1 MTPVSHRSDAGLRKR
16 RGEDKFAMASSP
28 VEKTAPTASVKV
40 GRVRWVIVA
49 LLFAATAI
57 NYVDRQMIGLLKPT
71 LQDEF
76 GWHETTY
83 ADIVFYFQLAY
94 AVGYIVFGNIVD
106 RVGARLGYGAAFLI
120 WTAAHML
127 HGAVRS
133 VVGFAMVRFMLG
145 LGESGNFPAGLKA
158 VTEWFPKKER
168 ALATGIFNAGS
179 NVGAIITPLIVP
191 AITIAYGWR
200 MSFVITGAGSL
211 VWLVAWLALYRR
223 PRESKRLSAAELA
236 YIESDPA
243 DPPASVPW
251 ARLLGRRETW
261 AFAIGKFLT
270 DPVWW
275 MFLFWLPDFLV
286 KRHGLDL
293 KTFGIPLA
301 IVYIVSD
308 LGSIAGGWLS
318 SRLIHRGWTINRARK
333 TTMLICAL
341 AVTPIFFAQYV
352 DSLWGA
358 VAIIS
363 LATAAHQAWSANL
376 YTLPSDMFPRKAVG
390 SVVGIGGTAGAIG
403 GMIFSLY
410 IGQVLER
417 LGTYSLIFYV
427 AGSVYLLAL
436 LIIHLLTPRL
446 EQAEV
451 C

>member
-1 MTPVSHRSDAGLRKR
+1 
-16 RGEDKFAMASSP
+16 MAKSF
-28 VEKTAPTASVKV
+28 EEAAETGAPNARV

-76 GWHETTY
+76 GWTETTY

-94 AVGYIVFGNIVD
+94 AIGYVIFGNVVD
-106 RVGARLGYGAAFLI
+106 RVGARLGYSVAFI
-120 WTAAHML
+120 VWTAAHML
-127 HGAVRS
+127 HGAVSS
-133 VVGFAMVRFMLG
+133 VFGFAAVRAMLG
-145 LGESGNFPAGLKA
+145 IGESGNFPAGLKA

-168 ALATGIFNAGS
+168 AFATGLFNAGA

-191 AITIAYGWR
+191 ALTIAYGWR
-200 MSFVITGAGSL
+200 GAFVITGAVSL
-211 VWLVAWLALYRR
+211 IWLVAWIAIYRR

-243 DPPASVPW
+243 DPAHKVPW
-251 ARLLGRRETW
+251 MRLIGRKETW

-293 KTFGIPLA
+293 KTFGPPLVV
-301 IVYIVSD
+301 IYVVSD
-308 LGSIAGGWLS
+308 VGSIVGGWFS
-318 SRLIHRGWTINRARK
+318 SRLIQRGWTINAARK

-341 AVTPIFFAQYV
+341 CVTPIFFAQYV
-352 DSLWGA
+352 DNLWVA

-390 SVVGIGGTAGAIG
+390 SVIGIGGTAGAVG
-403 GMIFSLY
+403 GMFFSLY

-417 LGTYSLIFYV
+417 VGSYQLIFIV
-427 AGSVYLLAL
+427 AGVVYLLAL
-436 LIIHLLTPRL
+436 GIIHLLSPRL
-446 EQAEV
+446 DHADV
-451 C
+451 ADV

>member
-1 MTPVSHRSDAGLRKR
+1 
-16 RGEDKFAMASSP
+16 MASSP
-28 VEKTAPTASVKV
+28 VEETAPTASVKV

-106 RVGARLGYGAAFLI
+106 RIGARLGYAAAFVI
-120 WTAAHML
+120 WTGAHML
-127 HGAVRS
+127 HALATS
-133 VVGFAMVRFMLG
+133 VLGFAGVRALLG
-145 LGESGNFPAGLKA
+145 IGESGNFPAGLKA

-179 NVGAIITPLIVP
+179 NVGAILAPWIVP
-191 AITIAYGWR
+191 AVTLAYGWR
-200 MSFVITGAGSL
+200 ASFVITGVGSL
-211 VWLVAWLALYRR
+211 VWLVAWIGLYRR
-223 PRESKRLSAAELA
+223 PRESKRLSAEELA
-236 YIESDPA
+236 YIESDAA
-243 DPPASVPW
+243 DPAARVPW
-251 ARLLGRRETW
+251 ARLIGRRETW

-293 KTFGIPLA
+293 KTFGPPL
-301 IVYIVSD
+301 IVIYIVSD
-308 LGSIAGGWLS
+308 LGSICGGWLS

-333 TTMLICAL
+333 TTMLMCAL
-341 AVTPIFFAQYV
+341 CVTPIFFAQYV

-410 IGQVLER
+410 VGQVLER
-417 LGTYSLIFYV
+417 IGTYSLIFYV

-436 LIIHLLTPRL
+436 AIIHWLVPRL

>member
-1 MTPVSHRSDAGLRKR
+1 MARSLVDPSEVTPI
-16 RGEDKFAMASSP
+16 
-28 VEKTAPTASVKV
+28 VKV

-71 LQDEF
+71 LQNEF

-94 AVGYIVFGNIVD
+94 AVGYVIFGNVVD
-106 RVGARLGYGAAFLI
+106 RIGARLGYAAAFTI
-120 WTAAHML
+120 WTCAHML
-127 HGAVRS
+127 HAAVHSVLGFAAVRA
-133 VVGFAMVRFMLG
+133 VLG
-145 LGESGNFPAGLKA
+145 IGESGNFPAGLKA

-168 ALATGIFNAGS
+168 ALATGIFNAGT

-191 AITIAYGWR
+191 ALTLAYGWR
-200 MSFVITGAGSL
+200 GAFVITGAVSL
-211 VWLVAWLALYRR
+211 IWLVAWVGLYRR
-223 PRESKRLSAAELA
+223 PRESRQLSEAELA

-243 DPPASVPW
+243 DPSAKVPW
-251 ARLLGRRETW
+251 GRLLGRRQTL
-261 AFAIGKFLT
+261 AFSVGKFLT
-270 DPVWW
+270 DPIWW

-293 KTFGIPLA
+293 KTFGPPLVV
-301 IVYIVSD
+301 IYVVSD
-308 LGSIAGGWLS
+308 LGSIFGGWLS
-318 SRLIHRGWTINRARK
+318 SRLIHRGWTVNRARK
-333 TTMLICAL
+333 TTMLIAAL

-352 DSLWGA
+352 DSLWVA
-358 VAIIS
+358 VGIIS

-390 SVVGIGGTAGAIG
+390 SVIGIGGTAGAVG

-410 IGQVLER
+410 VGQVLER
-417 LGTYSLIFYV
+417 IGTYSLIFYV
-427 AGSVYLLAL
+427 AGSVYLIALAIMHWL
-436 LIIHLLTPRL
+436 VPRL

>member
-1 MTPVSHRSDAGLRKR
+1 
-16 RGEDKFAMASSP
+16 MAS
-28 VEKTAPTASVKV
+28 EHQDGRAASAAARPA
-40 GRVRWVIVA
+40 GRVRWVIVG

-71 LQDEF
+71 LQTEF
-76 GWHETTY
+76 RWSETIY
-83 ADIVFYFQLAY
+83 ADIVFWFQLAY
-94 AVGYIVFGNIVD
+94 AVGYIVFGNVVD
-106 RVGARLGYGAAFLI
+106 RIGARLGYAAAFLI
-120 WTAAHML
+120 WTGAHML
-127 HGAVRS
+127 HALAHSVFGFAAVR
-133 VVGFAMVRFMLG
+133 FLLG
-145 LGESGNFPAGLKA
+145 VGESGNFPSGLKA

-179 NVGAIITPLIVP
+179 NVGAIVTPLIVP
-191 AITIAYGWR
+191 GLTLAYGWR
-200 MSFVITGAGSL
+200 GAFVVTGAVSL
-211 VWLVAWLALYRR
+211 VWLVAWIGLYRR
-223 PRESKRLSAAELA
+223 PRQSKQVSEAELA

-243 DPPASVPW
+243 DPAAKVPW
-251 ARLLGRRETW
+251 GRLLGRRETW

-293 KTFGIPLA
+293 KTFGPPLVV
-301 IVYIVSD
+301 IYVVSD
-308 LGSIAGGWLS
+308 LGSIFGGWLS
-318 SRLIHRGWTINRARK
+318 SRLIQRGWTINRARK
-333 TTMLICAL
+333 TTMLLCAV

-363 LATAAHQAWSANL
+363 LATAAHQAWSANI

-390 SVVGIGGTAGAIG
+390 SVIGIGGTAGAIG
-403 GMIFSLY
+403 GMAFSLY

-427 AGSVYLLAL
+427 AGSVYLIALA
-436 LIIHLLTPRL
+436 IIHLLTPRM
-446 EQAEV
+446 EPAKV
-451 C
+451 A

>member
-1 MTPVSHRSDAGLRKR
+1 
-16 RGEDKFAMASSP
+16 MA
-28 VEKTAPTASVKV
+28 TDYRNGGAARAPEARV
-40 GRVRWVIVA
+40 GRVRWVIVG

-71 LQDEF
+71 LQTEF
-76 GWHETTY
+76 GWKETTY

-94 AVGYIVFGNIVD
+94 AIGYIGFGNIVD
-106 RVGARLGYGAAFLI
+106 RIGARLGYAVAFVI
-120 WTAAHML
+120 WTGAHML
-127 HGAVRS
+127 HAAAHSVFGFGAVR
-133 VVGFAMVRFMLG
+133 FLLG
-145 LGESGNFPAGLKA
+145 IGESGNFPAGLKA

-168 ALATGIFNAGS
+168 ALATGIFNAGA
-179 NVGAIITPLIVP
+179 NVGAIVTPLIVP
-191 AITIAYGWR
+191 FLTLHYTWR
-200 MSFVITGAGSL
+200 GAFVITGAVSL
-211 VWLVAWLALYRR
+211 IWLVAWVGLYRR
-223 PRESKRLSAAELA
+223 PRESKQLSAAELA

-243 DPPASVPW
+243 DPAAKVPW

-261 AFAIGKFLT
+261 AFALGKFLT
-270 DPVWW
+270 DPIWW

-293 KTFGIPLA
+293 KTFGPPLVV
-301 IVYIVSD
+301 IYVVSD
-308 LGSIAGGWLS
+308 LGSIVGGWLS
-318 SRLIHRGWTINRARK
+318 SRLIHRGWSINRARK
-333 TTMLICAL
+333 TTMLGCAL

-390 SVVGIGGTAGAIG
+390 SVIGIGGTAGAIG

>member
-1 MTPVSHRSDAGLRKR
+1 
-16 RGEDKFAMASSP
+16 MAP
-28 VEKTAPTASVKV
+28 DVAEGGNAAAPDVKV

-76 GWHETTY
+76 RWRETTY

-94 AVGYIVFGNIVD
+94 AIGYIVFGNAVD
-106 RVGARLGYGAAFLI
+106 RVGARLGYAAAFVI

-127 HGAVRS
+127 HAAAGSVFGFAAVR
-133 VVGFAMVRFMLG
+133 ALLG
-145 LGESGNFPAGLKA
+145 IGESGNFPAGLKA

-168 ALATGIFNAGS
+168 AFAIGIFNAGA
-179 NVGAIITPLIVP
+179 NVGAVVTPLIVP
-191 AITIAYGWR
+191 ALTLAYGWR
-200 MSFVITGAGSL
+200 AAFVITGAVSL
-211 VWLVAWLALYRR
+211 LWLVAWLAVYRR

-243 DPPASVPW
+243 DPAGKVPW
-251 ARLLGRRETW
+251 LRLTGRRETW

-293 KTFGIPLA
+293 KTFGLPLA
-301 IVYIVSD
+301 IIYIVSD
-308 LGSIAGGWLS
+308 VGSVAGGWLS
-318 SRLIHRGWTINRARK
+318 SRLIQRGWSVNRARK
-333 TTMLICAL
+333 TTMLVCAT

-352 DSLWGA
+352 SSLWAA

-376 YTLPSDMFPRKAVG
+376 LTLPSDMFPRKAVG
-390 SVVGIGGTAGAIG
+390 SVIGIGGTAGAIG

-427 AGSVYLLAL
+427 AGAAYLLAL
-436 LIIHLLTPRL
+436 LVIHLLTPRL
-446 EQAEV
+446 AQAEV

>member
-1 MTPVSHRSDAGLRKR
+1 MRMAEASDMRA
-16 RGEDKFAMASSP
+16 EP
-28 VEKTAPTASVKV
+28 KV
-40 GRVRWVIVA
+40 GRVRWIVVA

-57 NYVDRQMIGLLKPT
+57 NYIDRQMIGLLKPT
-71 LQDEF
+71 LEKEF

-94 AVGYIVFGNIVD
+94 AIGYLAFGNVVD
-106 RVGARLGYGAAFLI
+106 RVGARIGYGAAFVI

-127 HGAVRS
+127 HAAANTVL
-133 VVGFAMVRFMLG
+133 GFGMVRFLLG
-145 LGESGNFPAGLKA
+145 IGESGNFPAGIKA

-191 AITIAYGWR
+191 AITLAYGWR
-200 MSFVITGAGSL
+200 AAFVITGAASL
-211 VWLVAWLALYRR
+211 IWLVAWIAMYRR
-223 PRESKRLSAAELA
+223 PRESKRLSEAELA

-243 DPPASVPW
+243 DPSGKVPW
-251 ARLLGRRETW
+251 SRLIGKRGTW
-261 AFAIGKFLT
+261 AFALGKFLT

-275 MFLFWLPDFLV
+275 MFLFWTPDFLV

-301 IVYIVSD
+301 VIYILSD
-308 LGSIAGGWLS
+308 VGSVAGGWLS
-318 SRLIHRGWTINRARK
+318 SRLIHSGWSINRARK
-333 TTMLICAL
+333 ITMLICAL
-341 AVTPIFFAQYV
+341 AVTPIFAVQYV

-358 VAIIS
+358 VAIIG

-390 SVVGIGGTAGAIG
+390 SVIGIGGTAGALG
-403 GMIFSLY
+403 GMFFSLY

-417 LGTYSLIFYV
+417 LGTYTLIFIV
-427 AGSVYLLAL
+427 AGSVYLFAL
-436 LIIHLLTPRL
+436 LLIHLLVPRMD
-446 EQAEV
+446 EAKV
-451 C
+451 ADA

>member
-1 MTPVSHRSDAGLRKR
+1 MATEY
-16 RGEDKFAMASSP
+16 GEASGGTEP
-28 VEKTAPTASVKV
+28 RV
-40 GRVRWVIVA
+40 GRVRWVIVG

-71 LQDEF
+71 LQGEF
-76 GWHETTY
+76 RWNETTY

-94 AVGYIVFGNIVD
+94 AIGYIVFGNIVD
-106 RVGARLGYGAAFLI
+106 RVGARIGYAAAFVI
-120 WTAAHML
+120 WTTAHML
-127 HGAVRS
+127 HAVAHS
-133 VVGFAMVRFMLG
+133 VFGFAAVRFMLG
-145 LGESGNFPAGLKA
+145 IGESGNFPAGLKA

-168 ALATGIFNAGS
+168 ALATGIFNAGA
-179 NVGAIITPLIVP
+179 NVGAIITPLVVP
-191 AITIAYGWR
+191 ALTLAYGWR
-200 MSFVITGAGSL
+200 TAFVITGAVSL
-211 VWLVAWLALYRR
+211 LWLVAWIGLYRR
-223 PRESKRLSAAELA
+223 PRESRQLKPAELA

-243 DPPASVPW
+243 DPAARVPW

-293 KTFGIPLA
+293 KTFGPPLVV
-301 IVYIVSD
+301 IYVVSD
-308 LGSIAGGWLS
+308 LGSIFGGWMS
-318 SRLIHRGWTINRARK
+318 SRLIHRGWSINRARK
-333 TTMLICAL
+333 TTMLICAI

-352 DSLWGA
+352 DSLWAA

-390 SVVGIGGTAGAIG
+390 SVIGIGGTAGAIG

-436 LIIHLLTPRL
+436 LIIHLLSPRL
-446 EQAEV
+446 EEARV
-451 C
+451 ADAA

>member
-1 MTPVSHRSDAGLRKR
+1 MAKSFEVAG
-16 RGEDKFAMASSP
+16 DS
-28 VEKTAPTASVKV
+28 TAGVRV

-76 GWHETTY
+76 GWTETTY

-94 AVGYIVFGNIVD
+94 AVGYIVFGNVVD
-106 RVGARLGYGAAFLI
+106 RIGARFGYAVAFVI
-120 WTAAHML
+120 WTGAHML
-127 HGAVRS
+127 HGAASS
-133 VVGFAMVRFMLG
+133 VAGFAGVRALLG
-145 LGESGNFPAGLKA
+145 IGESGNFPAGIKA

-168 ALATGIFNAGS
+168 ALATGIFNAGA
-179 NVGAIITPLIVP
+179 NVGAIVTPLIVP
-191 AITIAYGWR
+191 ALTLAYGWR
-200 MSFVITGAGSL
+200 AAFVITGAVSL
-211 VWLVAWLALYRR
+211 VWLVAWLAVYRR

-236 YIESDPA
+236 YIESDPV
-243 DPPASVPW
+243 DPAAKVPW
-251 ARLLGRRETW
+251 MRLLGRKETW
-261 AFAIGKFLT
+261 AFAVGKFLT

-293 KTFGIPLA
+293 KTFGPPLVV
-301 IVYIVSD
+301 IYVVSD
-308 LGSIAGGWLS
+308 IGSIVGGWFS
-318 SRLIHRGWTINRARK
+318 SRLIHRGWSINAARK

-341 AVTPIFFAQYV
+341 CVTPVFFAQWV
-352 DSLWGA
+352 DNLWIA

-390 SVVGIGGTAGAIG
+390 SVIGIGGTAGAIG

-417 LGTYSLIFYV
+417 VGSYQLIFVV
-427 AGSVYLLAL
+427 AGSVYLIAL
-436 LIIHLLTPRL
+436 GIIHLLSPRL
-446 EQAEV
+446 EQAQV
-451 C
+451 ADA

>member
-1 MTPVSHRSDAGLRKR
+1 MAKSLAEESAAASAGLKI
-16 RGEDKFAMASSP
+16 
-28 VEKTAPTASVKV
+28 
-40 GRVRWVIVA
+40 GRVRWIIVG

-71 LQDEF
+71 LQSEF

-94 AVGYIVFGNIVD
+94 AIGYIGFGPIVD
-106 RVGARLGYGAAFLI
+106 RIGARLGYAGAFVI
-120 WTAAHML
+120 WTVAHML
-127 HGAVRS
+127 HAVVHS
-133 VVGFAMVRFMLG
+133 IFGFGLVRFMLG
-145 LGESGNFPAGLKA
+145 IGESGNFPAGIKA

-168 ALATGIFNAGS
+168 ALATGIFNAGA
-179 NVGAIITPLIVP
+179 NVGAIVTPLIVP
-191 AITIAYGWR
+191 FLTLAYGWR
-200 MSFVITGAGSL
+200 AAFVITGAVSL

-223 PRESKRLSAAELA
+223 PRESTRVSARELD

-243 DPPASVPW
+243 DPAGKVPW
-251 ARLLGRRETW
+251 LRLLGRKETW
-261 AFAIGKFLT
+261 VFAIGKFMT
-270 DPVWW
+270 DPIWW
-275 MFLFWLPDFLV
+275 MFLFWTPDFLV

-293 KTFGIPLA
+293 TTFGPPLVV
-301 IVYIVSD
+301 IYVVSD
-308 LGSIAGGWLS
+308 IGSIFGGWLS
-318 SRLIHRGWTINRARK
+318 SRLIHRGWSINAARK
-333 TTMLICAL
+333 TTMLICAI

-390 SVVGIGGTAGAIG
+390 SVIGIGGTAGAVG

-417 LGTYSLIFYV
+417 LGSYGLIFAV

-436 LIIHLLTPRL
+436 LIIQLLSPRL
-446 EQAEV
+446 EEAKV
-451 C
+451 GDA

>member
-1 MTPVSHRSDAGLRKR
+1 
-16 RGEDKFAMASSP
+16 MATDSA
-28 VEKTAPTASVKV
+28 ERAAPAESAVRV
-40 GRVRWVIVA
+40 GRVRWVIVG

-71 LQDEF
+71 LQGEF
-76 GWHETTY
+76 GWKETTY

-94 AVGYIVFGNIVD
+94 AVGYIVFGTIVD
-106 RVGARLGYGAAFLI
+106 RIGARLGYAAAFVI
-120 WTAAHML
+120 WTGAHML
-127 HGAVRS
+127 HAAATS
-133 VVGFAMVRFMLG
+133 VLGFAGVRALLG

-179 NVGAIITPLIVP
+179 NVGAIVTPLIVP
-191 AITIAYGWR
+191 AITLAYGWR
-200 MSFVITGAGSL
+200 AAFVITGAASL
-211 VWLVAWLALYRR
+211 VWLVAWLAVYRR
-223 PRESKRLSAAELA
+223 PHQSKRLSPAELA

-243 DPPASVPW
+243 DPSARVPW
-251 ARLLGRRETW
+251 LRLLGRRETW

-318 SRLIHRGWTINRARK
+318 SRLIHGGWSINRARK

-341 AVTPIFFAQYV
+341 AVTPIVFAQYV
-352 DSLWGA
+352 DSLWAA

-376 YTLPSDMFPRKAVG
+376 YTLPSDMFPRKAVA

-403 GMIFSLY
+403 GMVFSLY

-417 LGTYSLIFYV
+417 IGTYSLIFYV
-427 AGSVYLLAL
+427 AGSVYLIALAV
-436 LIIHLLTPRL
+436 IHWLSPRL
-446 EQAEV
+446 AQAEV

>member
-1 MTPVSHRSDAGLRKR
+1 
-16 RGEDKFAMASSP
+16 MATDSSQ
-28 VEKTAPTASVKV
+28 TAVPGVPQPRV
-40 GRVRWVIVA
+40 GNVRWVIVG

-71 LQDEF
+71 LQGEF
-76 GWHETTY
+76 GWTETTY

-94 AVGYIVFGNIVD
+94 AVGYIVFGNVVD
-106 RVGARLGYGAAFLI
+106 RIGARFGYAIAFIL
-120 WTAAHML
+120 WTGAHML
-127 HGAVRS
+127 HAAAHS
-133 VVGFAMVRFMLG
+133 VFGFAAVRFMLG
-145 LGESGNFPAGLKA
+145 IGESGNFPAGLKA

-168 ALATGIFNAGS
+168 ALATGIFNAGA

-191 AITIAYGWR
+191 ALTLAYGWR
-200 MSFVITGAGSL
+200 AAFVITGAVSL
-211 VWLVAWLALYRR
+211 LWLVAWLALYRR
-223 PRESKRLSAAELA
+223 PRESKQLSAGELA

-243 DPPASVPW
+243 DPPAHVPW
-251 ARLLGRRETW
+251 ARLVSRKETW

-293 KTFGIPLA
+293 KTFGPPLVV
-301 IVYIVSD
+301 IYVISD

-341 AVTPIFFAQYV
+341 CVTPIFFAQYV
-352 DSLWGA
+352 DSLWAA

-390 SVVGIGGTAGAIG
+390 SVIGIGGTAGAVG

-427 AGSVYLLAL
+427 SGSVYLIALA
-436 LIIHLLTPRL
+436 IIHFLSPRL
-446 EQAEV
+446 DHAKV
-451 C
+451 A